1 MTSQEQDAVVGRLM
15 REQKETDR
23 QLGLLRVE
31 LDHVGQVLVELGQT
45 LQQSP
50 DRVAFDEEPLPI
62 KFDRSN
68 FPSEILDGAKL
79 QKLCYELREQ
89 LQRRDQLRQQARSLG
104 FWS

>member
-1 MTSQEQDAVVGRLM
+1 MTSQEQVAVVGRLM
-15 REQKETDR
+15 REQRENDR

-31 LDHVGQVLVELGQT
+31 LDQVGQVLVELGQT

-50 DRVAFDEEPLPI
+50 DRVTFDGEPLPI

-79 QKLCYELREQ
+79 QKLCYELRER
-89 LQRRDQLRQQARSLG
+89 LQRRDQLLQQARSLG